1 MDKYY
6 SCTDEDTRMEYVI
19 QYLGNKQVNN
29 EIDNLS
35 DLAQNTRKFRWIRI
49 NFKDGRKLWKILM
62 HQESEDGQLDNDYSS
77 FNSTVELSSKEVNA
91 INLITVYSPQ
101 FPENAAHTVCPSA
114 YAYSEQLCQ
123 VKAGQPS
130 RHCDKIVGCFSY
142 VIVTPPSQ
150 NDSAK
155 IQRCQ
160 IGSIAII
167 KCESACNE
175 GAKFDMKTG
184 PCVPSTEMTELLK
197 FFQTIQWGTCGK
209 PMGFMNVV
217 QNTSTHGRQ
226 IVPALSVMKVLHD
239 NDATL
244 HETDVRHAC
253 TIIEIFMQHNLK
265 KMDID
270 LGKNRTYKNKS
281 VAFTKA
287 LLFWASLMR
296 LASGSKYAPDIAAVV
311 LNNWLTTDV
320 LFTATDNWTGLT
332 DCDRTTGEAV
342 AKLLSHGFAT
352 LRFENG
358 GDCEDGALSDI
369 LLITALK
376 NTLEKIT
383 LEKNKHTTKQ
393 MDMVFERLKKIKL
406 GIMALSC
413 KDQHRFIP
421 EDKEEGDNTVPVM
434 IDNEGF
440 VTSRSYHAIAA
451 VMVYPGT
458 KHVKLITN
466 ESTASMTQPDTMED
480 DGLCP
485 QTTRKKPAWYY
496 SMDNAVDYL
505 NLDRVVVGKQA
516 QEDMYLT
523 PQQLFLLEPALIG
536 GSGLSRYVWS
546 CYQPR
551 GEEMQSPKQ
560 YKEYFTKVM
569 NEPRTYFNTMLPLSS
584 LEISNLYEI
593 SKDCVIP
600 SPLHA
605 HAENHGSMQCS
616 RLQTSKMH
624 GSTDIKCMDVFI
636 ENLNDGYQVYA
647 LQSSPSAKTIQTWT
661 AKRYTSTEYKIE
673 LYHHFLCHSNT
684 DGNCTMLVCFAKP
697 RKHEKE

>member
-1 MDKYY
+1 
-6 SCTDEDTRMEYVI
+6 MEYVI

-62 HQESEDGQLDNDYSS
+62 HQELEDGPLDNDYSS
-77 FNSTVELSSKEVNA
+77 FNSTVKLSSKEVNA
-91 INLITVYSPQ
+91 INLITVYSPE
-101 FPENAAHTVCPSA
+101 FAENAAHTVCPSA

-142 VIVTPPSQ
+142 VIITPPSQ
-150 NDSAK
+150 KDSAK

-167 KCESACNE
+167 KYESASDE
-175 GAKFDMKTG
+175 GAKFDMKTD
-184 PCVPSTEMTELLK
+184 PCVPSTQMTELLK
-197 FFQTIQWGTCGK
+197 TFQTIQWGTCGK

-244 HETDVRHAC
+244 NERDVKHAC
-253 TIIEIFMQHNLK
+253 AIIEIFMQHNLAK
-265 KMDID
+265 SK
-270 LGKNRTYKNKS
+270 GYKS

-376 NTLEKIT
+376 NTLEK
-383 LEKNKHTTKQ
+383 NKENTGK
-393 MDMVFERLKKIKL
+393 MDMVLEMLKKIKL

-421 EDKEEGDNTVPVM
+421 EDKEEGAEDKEEGDNTVPVM

>member
-1 MDKYY
+1 MDKDY
-6 SCTDEDTRMEYVI
+6 SCTDEDTFMEYVI

-29 EIDNLS
+29 EIDKLS
-35 DLAQNTRKFRWIRI
+35 RLAQNTRKFRWIRI

-62 HQESEDGQLDNDYSS
+62 HQELEDGPLDNEYSS
-77 FNSTVELSSKEVNA
+77 FNSTVKLSSKQVNE
-91 INLITVYSPQ
+91 INLITVYSPE
-101 FPENAAHTVCPSA
+101 FAENAAHTVCPSA

-167 KCESACNE
+167 KYESASDD

-244 HETDVRHAC
+244 NERDVQHAC
-253 TIIEIFMQHNLK
+253 IIIDIFMKHNLDK
-265 KMDID
+265 SK
-270 LGKNRTYKNKS
+270 GYKS

-311 LNNWLTTDV
+311 INNWLTTDV
-320 LFTATDNWTGLT
+320 SFTATDNWTGLT

-342 AKLLSHGFAT
+342 ARLLSHGFAT

-358 GDCEDGALSDI
+358 GDCEDGAIRDI

-376 NTLEKIT
+376 NTLEK
-383 LEKNKHTTKQ
+383 NKQNTDK
-393 MDMVFERLKKIKL
+393 MDMVLKMLKKIKL

-421 EDKEEGDNTVPVM
+421 EDKEEGENTAQVM

-451 VMVYPGT
+451 VMVYPGK
-458 KHVKLITN
+458 KHVRLITN
-466 ESTASMTQPDTMED
+466 ESTASMTQPDTTED

-485 QTTRKKPAWYY
+485 QTTGKKPEWYY

-505 NLDRVVVGKQA
+505 NLNRVVVGKHA

-523 PQQLFLLEPALIG
+523 PQQLFLLEPAPIG
-536 GSGLSRYVWS
+536 ESGLHQYVWS
-546 CYQPR
+546 CDQPR
-551 GEEMQSPKQ
+551 REEMQSTEQ
-560 YKEYFTKVM
+560 YRQYFKNVM
-569 NEPRTYFNTMLPLSS
+569 NEPRKYFNTMLPLSF

-605 HAENHGSMQCS
+605 HAQNHGS
-616 RLQTSKMH
+616 MH

-661 AKRYTSTEYKIE
+661 AKQYTNTSTEYKIE

-697 RKHEKE
+697 MKP